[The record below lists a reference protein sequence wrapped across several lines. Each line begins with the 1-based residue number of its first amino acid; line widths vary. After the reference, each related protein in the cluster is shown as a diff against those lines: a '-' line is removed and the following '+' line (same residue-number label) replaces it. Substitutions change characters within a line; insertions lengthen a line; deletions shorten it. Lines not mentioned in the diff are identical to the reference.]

1 MLGKAI
7 IASDCTG
14 NREQIT
20 HDVSGYLIPLTAE
33 AIAASVKKLLTDTDK
48 LHQFEQASKQVNL
61 AHSED
66 MKAFY
71 ELL

>member
-1 MLGKAI
+1 M
-7 IASDCTG
+7 
-14 NREQIT
+14 T